1 MIWNGLRVALAIF
14 SGKISL
20 KFGLPERRQTLR
32 ESIFTG
38 RVAAASDICSA
49 ASFGSAALRKNL
61 AMPFAFTAP
70 PGSSFLL
77 DFPAP
82 HRYNKGVKG

>member
-1 MIWNGLRVALAIF
+1 MF
-14 SGKISL
+14 
-20 KFGLPERRQTLR
+20 R

-77 DFPAP
+77 DFPVP
-82 HRYNKGVKG
+82 HRYNKRVKG

>member
-20 KFGLPERRQTLR
+20 KFGLPERHQTLR

-38 RVAAASDICSA
+38 RVVEERSVLPAEPPERVLSSA
-49 ASFGSAALRKNL
+49 QTKNRRRFLSFGGFSYDRRIKN
-61 AMPFAFTAP
+61 
-70 PGSSFLL
+70 
-77 DFPAP
+77 D
-82 HRYNKGVKG
+82 RR

>member
-20 KFGLPERRQTLR
+20 KFGLPERLPTLR

-49 ASFGSAALRKNL
+49 ASFGSAALR
-61 AMPFAFTAP
+61 
-70 PGSSFLL
+70 
-77 DFPAP
+77 
-82 HRYNKGVKG
+82 

>member
-32 ESIFTG
+32 KSIFTG
-38 RVAAASDICSA
+38 RVVEERSVLPAE
-49 ASFGSAALRKNL
+49 
-61 AMPFAFTAP
+61 P
-70 PGSSFLL
+70 PERVPQNEKPPKVSFLRRFFL
-77 DFPAP
+77 
-82 HRYNKGVKG
+82 